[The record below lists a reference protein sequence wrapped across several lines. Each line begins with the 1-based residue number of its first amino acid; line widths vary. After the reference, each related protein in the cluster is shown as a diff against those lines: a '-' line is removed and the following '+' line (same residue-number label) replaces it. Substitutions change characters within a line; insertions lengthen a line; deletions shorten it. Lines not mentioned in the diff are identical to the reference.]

1 MATASRHQA
10 AIEARLAELDKEI
23 KAGEEKFSDAR
34 RNLEA
39 LQVEKSTL
47 ERILEAGKDKKGG
60 GVIPPS

>member
-1 MATASRHQA
+1 LRLDWRNWTRRSRP
-10 AIEARLAELDKEI
+10 E
-23 KAGEEKFSDAR
+23 FSDAR